1 MLNRHYEINTGGK
14 LRMKAFF
21 VSDIHETDPTEILA
35 NARSESPDVIFV
47 GGDLMEAK
55 KPDFADRTEGS
66 EPAYRFLSGAAKLA
80 PVFYGLG
87 NHEAYLSEAKKDR
100 ARKTGAVLLENSMM
114 TVHTDG
120 GDFTVGAVG
129 PVTDADFIREFDKV
143 GTYKILI
150 CHEPERA
157 VRELG
162 GISADMILSGH
173 AHGGQW
179 RFFGRGVYA
188 PGQGLFPKYTHGL
201 YGRLLVS
208 SGVANHVRVPRINN
222 PPETVTIT
230 FL

>member
-1 MLNRHYEINTGGK
+1 
-14 LRMKAFF
+14 MKAFF

-35 NARSESPDVIFV
+35 NIKSESPDVIFV

-55 KPDFADRTEGS
+55 KPHLADKTEGS
-66 EPAYRFLSGAAKLA
+66 EPAYRFLSEASALA

-87 NHEAYLSEAKKDR
+87 NHETYLSKQKKER
-100 ARKTGAVLLENSMM
+100 ARQSGAVLLENSMS
-114 TVHTDG
+114 TVRTDG
-120 GDFTVGAVG
+120 GVFTVGAIG
-129 PVTDADFIREFDKV
+129 PETDADFLQSFGRL
-143 GTYKILI
+143 TSYKILI

-157 VRELG
+157 VHEL
-162 GISADMILSGH
+162 SDVRADLILSGH

-188 PGQGLFPKYTHGL
+188 PGQGIFPKYTRGL

-222 PPETVTIT
+222 PPETVTVS
-230 FL
+230 FS

>member
-1 MLNRHYEINTGGK
+1 
-14 LRMKAFF
+14 MKVFF

-35 NARSESPDVIFV
+35 NIKLESPDVIFV

-55 KPDFADRTEGS
+55 KPHLADKVTGS
-66 EPAYRFLSGAAKLA
+66 EEAYRFLFSASQLA
-80 PVFYGLG
+80 PVYYGLG
-87 NHEAYLSEAKKDR
+87 NHETHLSEAKKER
-100 ARKTGAVLLENSMM
+100 ARLSGAVLLENAM
-114 TVHTDG
+114 TEVHTTSG
-120 GDFTVGAVG
+120 VFTIGAVG
-129 PVTDADFIREFDKV
+129 PLTNADFLREFDRV
-143 GTYKILI
+143 NTYKILI

-157 VRELG
+157 VREL
-162 GISADMILSGH
+162 ADVKADLILSGH

-188 PGQGLFPKYTHGL
+188 PGQGIFPKYTHGL